1 MFPGSYFCI
10 MGIKED
16 IKQVRD
22 FRNDYQMAAV
32 NIIYTCNW
40 MTEAFK
46 QMLEPYDITH
56 QQYNV
61 LRILKGSYPE
71 PISTLEIRSRMLD
84 KMSDVSRMV
93 DRLVLKELV
102 TKTPCPSDKRL
113 VDVLLSEKGHAL
125 LQQMSV
131 FDKEMD
137 NQLNNLTPEEARHLS
152 QLLDKIRA
160 EKA

>member
-1 MFPGSYFCI
+1 

-16 IKQVRD
+16 IKQIRD
-22 FRNDYQMAAV
+22 FRNDYQMVAV
-32 NIIYTCNW
+32 NIIYTYNW
-40 MTEAFK
+40 LTESFK
-46 QMLEPYDITH
+46 QLLEPYDITL

-93 DRLVLKELV
+93 DRLLLKELV
-102 TKTPCPSDKRL
+102 TKTPCPNDKRL
-113 VDVLLSEKGHAL
+113 VDVLLSDKGHAL

-131 FDKEMD
+131 FDTEMD
-137 NQLNNLTPEEARHLS
+137 GRLNNLSVTEAQQLS
-152 QLLDKIRA
+152 ELLDKLRA
-160 EKA
+160 GKAE

>member
-1 MFPGSYFCI
+1 MSLGSYFCI

-22 FRNDYQMAAV
+22 FRNEYQMVAV
-32 NIIYTCNW
+32 NIIYTYNW
-40 MTEAFK
+40 LTESFK
-46 QMLEPYDITH
+46 QLLEPYDITL

-93 DRLVLKELV
+93 DRLLIKELV
-102 TKTPCPSDKRL
+102 TKKPCPSDKRL

-125 LQQMSV
+125 LDQMSV

-137 NQLNNLTPEEARHLS
+137 NRLNNLSLEEANQLS
-152 QLLDKIRA
+152 ELLDKIRA

>member
-1 MFPGSYFCI
+1 MSPGSYFCI

-22 FRNDYQMAAV
+22 FRNEYQMVAV
-32 NIIYTCNW
+32 NIIYTYNW
-40 MTEAFK
+40 LTESFK
-46 QMLEPYDITH
+46 QLLEPYDITL

-93 DRLVLKELV
+93 DRLLIKELV
-102 TKTPCPSDKRL
+102 TKKPCPSDKRL

-125 LQQMSV
+125 LDQMSV

-137 NQLNNLTPEEARHLS
+137 NRLNNLSLEEANQLS
-152 QLLDKIRA
+152 ELLDKIRA